1 MFRRRTVVRANRITW
16 SMTVSQS
23 VPVDID
29 LTVLESEP
37 QSPLDPKDRGWLES
51 SYDLRN
57 GLEVRELSIDRLPD
71 ELLKA
76 FAKSRRG

>member
-1 MFRRRTVVRANRITW
+1 
-16 SMTVSQS
+16 
-23 VPVDID
+23 VDID

-51 SYDLRN
+51 SYYLRN